1 MNGKYLS
8 VRNIYIVVFLATGE
22 EADREDRFHIISL
35 KFCPVP
41 SNLRSS

>member
-1 MNGKYLS
+1 MFIRN
-8 VRNIYIVVFLATGE
+8 NIYNVMFLATGE
-22 EADREDRFHIISL
+22 EADKEDRFQIISL